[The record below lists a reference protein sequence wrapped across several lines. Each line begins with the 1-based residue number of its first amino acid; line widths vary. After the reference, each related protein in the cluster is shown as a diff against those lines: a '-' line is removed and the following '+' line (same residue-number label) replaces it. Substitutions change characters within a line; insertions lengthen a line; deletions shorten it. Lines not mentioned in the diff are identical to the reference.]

1 MKMRRAMWDISLGS
15 ERACDGLKLE
25 RQRRGSECQLR
36 EQQYIHRTR
45 TRTRTPFSR
54 PHFARVFMVIG
65 MPLHTLLYSILF
77 YSTNN
82 AFALLFRPYLCS
94 DPNLS
99 DHSSSEGG
107 FFLIFGVAASA
118 LSTSSAM
125 DVKGVRKP

>member
-1 MKMRRAMWDISLGS
+1 
-15 ERACDGLKLE
+15 
-25 RQRRGSECQLR
+25 
-36 EQQYIHRTR
+36 
-45 TRTRTPFSR
+45 
-54 PHFARVFMVIG
+54 MVIG
-65 MPLHTLLYSILF
+65 MPRQHEGPYAALLYSVLLYLF

-107 FFLIFGVAASA
+107 FFSIFGIAVSA

>member
-1 MKMRRAMWDISLGS
+1 
-15 ERACDGLKLE
+15 
-25 RQRRGSECQLR
+25 
-36 EQQYIHRTR
+36 
-45 TRTRTPFSR
+45 
-54 PHFARVFMVIG
+54 MVIG

-82 AFALLFRPYLCS
+82 TFALLFRPYLCS

-107 FFLIFGVAASA
+107 FFSIFGVAVSAS
-118 LSTSSAM
+118 STSSAM